1 MNRKHDG
8 KTKAIWQEII
18 TFFQSQNVTLVG
30 YVLAAIIAAIGVG
43 WLSTELKFL
52 LLGAQG
58 AGGLSRVTLVIS
70 GLIFIIIL
78 LLSIIP
84 LREKRIQLAANPKA
98 EHSLKQLPSD
108 RQRILLLITLL
119 LFTLLLDI
127 GKDILQNVVKSI
139 PYWVIPATMSVF
151 FLLFFLAIRKTSAT
165 NLHSGYSS
173 GSRLRKFST
182 TYFQTSSDCWLT
194 GLVFVT
200 GIAIGCHP
208 PLSALH
214 YLWLAM
220 LGGYLFLHQVRR
232 HAVPTNMLAEEQ
244 NIEPHQ
250 HLILFVSICQQ
261 YKIKQIKSSLPE
273 RIENLAKNATY
284 PDQSKSNAR
293 NHFSKIGFVIMKQL
307 FDAANQHSAAQNFMS
322 ENGMI
327 NVQNIIDGLCHI
339 DEGSQFKLA
348 LSTDESEEPITDK
361 HLVEIISHY
370 VSYHLEQ
377 RQSYVGAD
385 TDSLAKFSDLIGV
398 YDAVLTY
405 FSSGA
410 ARTSWR
416 MLFVAL
422 EKHLQAVQNNLN
434 TPQIISLIV
443 SDRGYSQDENYTIT
457 APNAAGSNRQ
467 IDSLM
472 KLLSLYLIY
481 HKIRNHQIEFH
492 LYKPGH
498 SQPFTRF
505 TSEALYNT
513 PVPESVIMP
522 DGFEKGAHGANFYE
536 FDSCMHAVQSLVSD
550 SSISEWD
557 TIVDFTSGNKV
568 ASMVA
573 TFMTTTTDVKA
584 QYVDEKYNVNLFD
597 LRYYDL
603 AKLGG

>member
-1 MNRKHDG
+1 MNRKHNG
-8 KTKAIWQEII
+8 KRKAIKQKI
-18 TFFQSQNVTLVG
+18 TVFLQSPNATLIG
-30 YVLAAIIAAIGVG
+30 YALTAIIAAIGVG

-52 LLGAQG
+52 LLGTQG
-58 AGGLSRVTLVIS
+58 TGGLSRVTLVIS

-84 LREKRIQLAANPKA
+84 LREKRIQLSANPKA

-127 GKDILQNVVKSI
+127 GKDILQNVVKST

-151 FLLFFLAIRKTSAT
+151 FLLFFQAIRKTSAT
-165 NLHSGYSS
+165 NLYSYSS
-173 GSRLRKFST
+173 GSRLRKLST
-182 TYFQTSSDCWLT
+182 TYFQTPSDCWLT
-194 GLVFVT
+194 SLVFVT

-214 YLWLAM
+214 YLWLAI

-232 HAVPTNMLAEEQ
+232 HAVPTNMLEKEQ

-261 YKIKQIKSSLPE
+261 YKIKQIKNRLPE
-273 RIENLAKNATY
+273 RIENLAKNEAY

-307 FDAANQHSAAQNFMS
+307 FDAANQHSTAQNFIS
-322 ENGMI
+322 ENGTI
-327 NVQNIIDGLCHI
+327 NVQNIIDDLCHI
-339 DEGSQFKLA
+339 DEGSLFKFA
-348 LSTDESEEPITDK
+348 LSTDESEEPVTDK
-361 HLVEIISHY
+361 HLIEVISHY
-370 VSYHLEQ
+370 VSYRLEQ
-377 RQSYVGAD
+377 RPSYVDAD
-385 TDSLAKFSDLIGV
+385 NDSCAKFSDLIGI

-405 FSSGA
+405 FNSDG

-422 EKHLQAVQNNLN
+422 EKHLQATQNHLN

-443 SDRGYSQDENYTIT
+443 SDRGYSQDENYNIT

-522 DGFEKGAHGANFYE
+522 DGFEKGAHGANFYA